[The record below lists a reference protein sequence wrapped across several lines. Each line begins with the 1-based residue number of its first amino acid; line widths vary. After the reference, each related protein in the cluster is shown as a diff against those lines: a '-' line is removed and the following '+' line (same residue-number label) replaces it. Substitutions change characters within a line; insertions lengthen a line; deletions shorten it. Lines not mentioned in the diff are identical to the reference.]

1 MLAKARVR
9 GVYSTALTK
18 ILLDNGFD
26 IVQPSV
32 TIRERFGLKELEEP
46 PDFDIYDKPNRQGV
60 HILGRTEP
68 FETFI
73 SILRSLLDDVII
85 RRWKVAPEG
94 IYKGL
99 VRNVDPV
106 TNSVLVDIGPASGKI
121 ASKELSDSSQ
131 KEIVVQVEGRRVGT
145 EEPLLTTKIR
155 IPGKYAV
162 LIPGGQIKISRKIRD
177 WQTRSRLQKLGEEL
191 AHENRGILWRTASA
205 NQPPETLRNEV
216 LSLVKQGEAIM
227 EKAGRVEAPAGLWEE
242 TRFADV
248 EFPAL
253 SKKKLDETRRAVV
266 PTLDGH
272 HLYKACRGKVSLA
285 LDMAERL
292 LEKGCP
298 YGDVEELFKQ
308 TVEPE
313 YPAEGSLIDIQHVK
327 LDGKIF
333 HLGTAQIEAF
343 NSGESLIRFR
353 RVFEAEGKYDGLGTH
368 KESGDYAIT
377 EAKLG
382 EWHFKT
388 QYFSKDGQ
396 DKGTYINLNTPIE
409 LYPRGIRYIDL
420 EVDICIWPDGKVKV
434 LDEEKLEEAL
444 AQGLV
449 TKKLTEIVREKMQ
462 RIMEG
467 FHVKQ
472 GSES

>member
-1 MLAKARVR
+1 LAKARVR

-18 ILLDNGFD
+18 LLLDNGFE
-26 IVQPSV
+26 IVQPSIA
-32 TIRERFGLKELEEP
+32 IRERFGLKELEEP
-46 PDFDIYDKPNRQGV
+46 PDLDVYDKLNRQGV
-60 HILGRTEP
+60 HTLGRTESL
-68 FETFI
+68 ETFI
-73 SILRSLLDDVII
+73 SILMSLLDDIVI

-94 IYKGL
+94 IFKGL
-99 VRNVDPV
+99 VKNVDPV
-106 TNSVLVDIGPASGKI
+106 TSSVLVDIGPALGRI

-131 KEIVVQVEGRRVGT
+131 REVVVQVEGRKAGT
-145 EEPLLTTKIR
+145 EEPFLTTKIR

-162 LIPGGQIKISRKIRD
+162 LIPGGQIKISRRIRD

-191 AHENRGILWRTASA
+191 APQNWGILWRTASA

-227 EKAGRVEAPAGLWEE
+227 EKARRVEAPAGLWEE
-242 TRFADV
+242 MQFADV

-266 PTLDGH
+266 PTMDGH

-313 YPAEGSLIDIQHVK
+313 YPSEDSLIDIQHVK
-327 LDGKIF
+327 LDGKVF
-333 HLGTAQIEAF
+333 HLGPAQIEAF

-353 RVFEAEGKYDGLGTH
+353 RVFEKEGTYDGLGTH
-368 KESGDYAIT
+368 KEPSDYAIT

-388 QYFSKDGQ
+388 QYFSKEGQ
-396 DKGTYINLNTPIE
+396 NKGTYINLNTPIE
-409 LYPRGIRYIDL
+409 LYPRGIRYVDL
-420 EVDICIWPDGKVKV
+420 EVDICIWPDGKIKI

-462 RIMEG
+462 SIMKG
-467 FHVKQ
+467 L
-472 GSES
+472 SR

>member
-1 MLAKARVR
+1 MLANARVR

-18 ILLDNGFD
+18 LLLDNGFD
-26 IVQPSV
+26 IAQPSV
-32 TIRERFGLKELEEP
+32 AIRERFGLKEMEEP
-46 PDFDIYDKPNRQGV
+46 PDLDVYDKPNRQGV
-60 HILGRTEP
+60 QVLGRNESL
-68 FETFI
+68 EAFI
-73 SILRSLLDDVII
+73 SILRNLLDDVII

-99 VRNVDPV
+99 VKNVDPV
-106 TNSVLVDIGPASGKI
+106 NNSVLVDIGPALSRI
-121 ASKELSDSSQ
+121 ASKELSDPSQ
-131 KEIVVQVEGRRVGT
+131 KEVIVQVEGRKAGT

-162 LIPGGQIKISRKIRD
+162 LIPGNQIKISRRIRD
-177 WQTRSRLQKLGEEL
+177 WQIRSRLQKFGEEL
-191 AHENRGILWRTASA
+191 APQDWGILWRTASA
-205 NQPPETLRNEV
+205 NQLPETLKNEV
-216 LSLVKQGEAIM
+216 LSLVKQGEAIL
-227 EKAGRVEAPAGLWEE
+227 EKARNLEAPAGLWEE
-242 TRFADV
+242 MKFADL

-253 SKKKLDETRRAVV
+253 SKKKLDETRRTVV
-266 PTLDGH
+266 PTMDGH

-298 YGDVEELFKQ
+298 YGDVEELLKQ

-313 YPAEGSLIDIQHVK
+313 YPAEGSLIGIQHVK

-353 RVFEAEGKYDGLGTH
+353 RVFEKEGTYDGLGTH
-368 KESGDYAIT
+368 KEPGDYAIT

-396 DKGTYINLNTPIE
+396 SKGTYINLNTPIE
-409 LYPRGIRYIDL
+409 LYPRGIRYVDL
-420 EVDICIWPDGKVKV
+420 EVDICIWPDGKIKV

-449 TKKLTEIVREKMQ
+449 TPKIFGIVREKMQ
-462 RIMEG
+462 SIME
-467 FHVKQ
+467 
-472 GSES
+472 SLSS